1 MPSVRARETSLCPY
15 CTSVCKTHQGLRTHI
30 TRLHKDLPMPTSFT
44 KPISLTTLQEE
55 KQVIESS
62 SKEEIVEEDGIPK
75 KRRGRKLGS
84 KNKPKVVMV
93 AV

>member
-30 TRLHKDLPMPTSFT
+30 TRLHKEYPMPTSFT
-44 KPISLTTLQEE
+44 KPISLATLQEE
-55 KQVIESS
+55 KPIIIESS
-62 SKEEIVEEDGIPK
+62 SEDEMVEELVVK

-84 KNKPKVVMV
+84 KNKPKVV
-93 AV
+93 AVC